1 MTEEEHAMP
10 ESSAGGLSF
19 AGRTVVVVGAA
30 SGIGRSC
37 AVHLGSLGATVPC
50 LDLDLAGAEET
61 AAEIRD
67 GGAGAWA
74 ASVDVTE
81 APSASEAT
89 AAAIES
95 AGRIDGLLN
104 TAGITGATNL
114 STHEVDPEDFDR
126 VYRVNLRG
134 ALLTTQAVL
143 PHMLEHG
150 YGRIL
155 HIASIAGKEGNA
167 GMAAYSATKAGL
179 IGLVKTM
186 GKEYATTG
194 VTINAM
200 APAVIQTPMVDALPQ
215 AQVDYMT
222 EKIPMRRTGALQEVA
237 DLAAFALSPMCS
249 FTTGFTFDLTGG
261 RAVY

>member
-1 MTEEEHAMP
+1 MP

-81 APSASEAT
+81 APSASEAM
-89 AAAIES
+89 AAAIHS

-222 EKIPMRRTGALQEVA
+222 EKIPMRRTGTLQEVA

>member
-50 LDLDLAGAEET
+50 LDLNLAGAEET

-81 APSASEAT
+81 APSASEAM
-89 AAAIES
+89 AAAIDS

-143 PHMLEHG
+143 PHMLERG

>member
-1 MTEEEHAMP
+1 MP

-81 APSASEAT
+81 APSAAEAM

>member
-1 MTEEEHAMP
+1 MP

-81 APSASEAT
+81 APSASEAM
-89 AAAIES
+89 AAAIDS

>member
-1 MTEEEHAMP
+1 MP
-10 ESSAGGLSF
+10 ESSAGGVSF

-61 AAEIRD
+61 AAEIRG

-74 ASVDVTE
+74 AAADVTE
-81 APSASEAT
+81 AQSTAEAM
-89 AAAIES
+89 AATIGR

-194 VTINAM
+194 VTVNAM

-222 EKIPMRRTGALQEVA
+222 EKIPMRRTGTLQEVA

>member
-81 APSASEAT
+81 APSAAEAM
-89 AAAIES
+89 AAAIDS

>member
-1 MTEEEHAMP
+1 MP

-81 APSASEAT
+81 APSAAEAM
-89 AAAIES
+89 AAAIDS

>member
-1 MTEEEHAMP
+1 MS

-30 SGIGRSC
+30 SGIGRHC
-37 AVHLGSLGATVPC
+37 AVHLGSRGATVPC
-50 LDLDLAGAEET
+50 LDLDLDGAEET
-61 AAEIRD
+61 AARIRD
-67 GGAGAWA
+67 GGSDAWA
-74 ASVDVTE
+74 AAVDVTE
-81 APSASEAT
+81 APSVAGAMAAT
-89 AAAIES
+89 ADR
-95 AGRIDGLLN
+95 AGPIDGLLN
-104 TAGITGATNL
+104 TAGITGATNR

-134 ALLTTQAVL
+134 SLLLTQAVL
-143 PHMLEHG
+143 VPMVERG

>member
-1 MTEEEHAMP
+1 MP

-81 APSASEAT
+81 APSAAEAM

-104 TAGITGATNL
+104 TAGITGTTNL

>member
-10 ESSAGGLSF
+10 EPSAGGLSF

-61 AAEIRD
+61 AAEIRE

-81 APSASEAT
+81 APSAAEAM
-89 AAAIES
+89 AAAIDS